1 MCSFEAEDLESS
13 LSEPDDERVVIPF
26 EVGCLALMTSSAG
39 TSWKTVKVLEV
50 MRAAK
55 QMVCLQE
62 YPIQMKAQKKG
73 YSDMNGVSEK
83 LGRCFVGQNQKSNGL
98 FPSREN

>member
-1 MCSFEAEDLESS
+1 MGMCSFEAGELESL
-13 LSEPDDERVVIPF
+13 LSEPDDERVVMPF

-50 MRAAK
+50 MRAAI

-62 YPIQMKAQKKG
+62 YPIQIKPWQKRG
-73 YSDMNGVSEK
+73 
-83 LGRCFVGQNQKSNGL
+83 
-98 FPSREN
+98 